1 MYDIT
6 ELFKT
11 MNELK
16 QWLNRRNKATM
27 STQLRCRIDRFAAM
41 IATKMCQT

>member
-16 QWLNRRNKATM
+16 QWLNRSNKATM
-27 STQLRCRIDRFAAM
+27 STQLRF
-41 IATKMCQT
+41 TLVHYSTNVT